1 MNNTLQRHAAHN
13 SHGLISTE
21 EEDEEMFPCAL
32 DVAISPAVDVAFS
45 AAAAL
50 AVVTSGVVVV
60 VVVLH
65 GKSTHNI
72 ASFFARLL
80 FGSLV
85 LVPSLATY
93 SNRSISLLTKT
104 PECSMLENHKHS
116 FAELTLILDIGY
128 IET

>member
-1 MNNTLQRHAAHN
+1 
-13 SHGLISTE
+13 
-21 EEDEEMFPCAL
+21 MFPCAL
-32 DVAISPAVDVAFS
+32 DVAISPAVDVVFS

-50 AVVTSGVVVV
+50 AVVTSGVVVVVVV

-93 SNRSISLLTKT
+93 LLFLELSTSDLTTSLQHQLMIISKFR
-104 PECSMLENHKHS
+104 N
-116 FAELTLILDIGY
+116 I
-128 IET
+128 

>member
-13 SHGLISTE
+13 THGLISTE

-32 DVAISPAVDVAFS
+32 DVAISPAVDVVFP
-45 AAAAL
+45 AAAL
-50 AVVTSGVVVV
+50 DVVTSGVVVVV

-104 PECSMLENHKHS
+104 PECSMLENHKHRLQS
-116 FAELTLILDIGY
+116 CH
-128 IET
+128 

>member
-1 MNNTLQRHAAHN
+1 
-13 SHGLISTE
+13 
-21 EEDEEMFPCAL
+21 MFPCAL
-32 DVAISPAVDVAFS
+32 DVAISPAVDVVFS

-50 AVVTSGVVVV
+50 AVVTSGVVV

-104 PECSMLENHKHS
+104 PECSMLENHKHRLQS
-116 FAELTLILDIGY
+116 CH
-128 IET
+128 

>member
-1 MNNTLQRHAAHN
+1 
-13 SHGLISTE
+13 
-21 EEDEEMFPCAL
+21 MFPCAL
-32 DVAISPAVDVAFS
+32 DVAISPAVDVVFS
-45 AAAAL
+45 AAAL
-50 AVVTSGVVVV
+50 DVVTSGVV

-80 FGSLV
+80 FGSLF
-85 LVPSLATY
+85 LTSLATY

-104 PECSMLENHKHS
+104 PECSMLEN
-116 FAELTLILDIGY
+116 TGYRVVIDIGY

>member
-1 MNNTLQRHAAHN
+1 
-13 SHGLISTE
+13 
-21 EEDEEMFPCAL
+21 MFPCAL
-32 DVAISPAVDVAFS
+32 DVAISPAVDVVFS

-50 AVVTSGVVVV
+50 AVVTSGVVVVV

-104 PECSMLENHKHS
+104 PECSMAMLENHKHS
-116 FAELTLILDIGY
+116 FAELSLILD
-128 IET
+128 TC